1 MAKQLR
7 VIYIIYYIYYI
18 FLSEDMGSIV
28 GVHIATNN

>member
-7 VIYIIYYIYYI
+7 VIYIYI
-18 FLSEDMGSIV
+18 FFSEDMGSIV